1 MYLVSIYFDE
11 KTDNRMRKLIKQVA
25 EKTGNVFMTE
35 NEVPPHIT
43 VAGLETRNEQV
54 LIEEIEK
61 CLLQK
66 RVKQG
71 EVRFV
76 SAGVFLPSVLYIQ
89 PVLNGYLHGLAVEIN
104 DAIKVFPDTKIS
116 NCYQPFS
123 WLPHMTIG
131 KQLTKEQMVTAFEVI
146 QKQFVPITGQVTKIG
161 IAKPNPHRDLK
172 IWQLTDC
179 KDDRFVL

>member
-11 KTDNRMRKLIKQVA
+11 KTDNQMRKLIKQVA

-35 NEVPPHIT
+35 NQVPPHIT
-43 VAGLETRNEQV
+43 IAALETRNEQA
-54 LIEEIEK
+54 LLEKIEK
-61 CLLQK
+61 CLLEKQ
-66 RVKQG
+66 VKQG

-76 SAGVFLPSVLYIQ
+76 SAGVFLPSILYIQ
-89 PVLNGYLHGLAVEIN
+89 PVLNGYLHGMSVVLN
-104 DAIKVFPDTKIS
+104 DAIREIPDAKVS

-131 KQLTKEQMVTAFEVI
+131 KQLTNEQMTAAFEVI

-172 IWQLTDC
+172 IWQLMDC